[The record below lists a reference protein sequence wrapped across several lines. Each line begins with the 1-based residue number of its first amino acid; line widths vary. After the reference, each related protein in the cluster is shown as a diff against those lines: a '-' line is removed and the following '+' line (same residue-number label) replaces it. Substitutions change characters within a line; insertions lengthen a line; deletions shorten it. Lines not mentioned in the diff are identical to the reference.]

1 MFLGKEIRLKRLLN
15 KKSGRLLAITMDH
28 PITRGVLPGI
38 GDIKSVMKQVVAGEP
53 DAITMHKGIIEKVY
67 PPYVASDV
75 SIIMKATSYSI
86 PYHEAYDTPVADVEE
101 AIRLG
106 ADAISVGCIMG
117 GPEQAQ
123 QLTFL
128 GQVSKAAASAGLP
141 LVAHIYPKG
150 PMIEDSFDAK
160 NLAYCV
166 RAGAELGVD
175 IIKTLWSGSPETF
188 KSVVDSCPAMVALAG
203 GDMGNDLVSFLTNT
217 RKALDIGV
225 GGVTYGRFVWQHE
238 NPTAVIK
245 ALNALINDDCS
256 VEQAIAE
263 YKQAGGK

>member
-38 GDIKSVMKQVVAGEP
+38 GNIRKVMGEVVAGKP
-53 DAITMHKGIIEKVY
+53 DAITLHKGIIENVY
-67 PPYVASDV
+67 PPYAGEDISL
-75 SIIMKATSYSI
+75 IMKATSYSI
-86 PYHEAYDTPVADVEE
+86 PYHEAFDTPVADVEE

-117 GPEQAQ
+117 GPEQAK

-128 GQVSKAAASAGLP
+128 GQISKAASSAGLP

-150 PMIEDSFDAK
+150 PMIKDSFDAK
-160 NLAYCV
+160 NLAYCT

-175 IIKTLWSGSPETF
+175 IIKTLWSGSAETF
-188 KSVVDSCPAMVALAG
+188 KEVVDCCPTMVALAG

-238 NPTAVIK
+238 TPTAVVC
-245 ALNALINDDCS
+245 ALNALINDDAS
-256 VEQAIAE
+256 VDQAVAI

>member
-1 MFLGKEIRLKRLLN
+1 MFLGKKIRMNRLLN
-15 KKSGRLLAITMDH
+15 PHSGRLLAITMDH

-38 GDIKSVMKQVVAGEP
+38 GDINTAMEKVVAGKP
-53 DAITMHKGIIEKVY
+53 DAITMHKGIIEKVFA
-67 PPYVASDV
+67 PYAASDV

-101 AIRLG
+101 AIRFG
-106 ADAISVGCIMG
+106 ADAISVGCILG
-117 GPEQAQ
+117 GPEQAR

-128 GQVSKAAASAGLP
+128 GQVTKAAGSVGLP
-141 LVAHIYPKG
+141 VVAHIYPKG
-150 PMIEDSFDAK
+150 PMIEDSFDPK

-175 IIKTLWSGSPETF
+175 IIKTLWSGSAETF
-188 KSVVDSCPAMVALAG
+188 KEVVDCCPAMVALAG
-203 GDMGNDLVSFLTNT
+203 GDMGSDLMSFLTNT

-238 NPTAVIK
+238 TPTAVVK
-245 ALNALINDDCS
+245 ALDALINSDCS
-256 VEQAIAE
+256 VDQAIAV
-263 YKQAGGK
+263 YQQAGGK

>member
-1 MFLGKEIRLKRLLN
+1 MFIGKEIRLQRLLN
-15 KKSGRLLAITMDH
+15 KKSRRLLAITMDH

-38 GDIKSVMKQVVAGEP
+38 GDITKVMEKVVAGKP
-53 DAITMHKGIIEKVY
+53 DAITMHKGIIEKVF
-67 PPYVASDV
+67 PPYVSSDV

-101 AIRLG
+101 AIRFG

-128 GQVSKAAASAGLP
+128 GQIVKAAGSAGLP
-141 LVAHIYPKG
+141 VVAHIYPKG
-150 PMIEDSFDAK
+150 PMIENPFDAK

-175 IIKTLWSGSPETF
+175 IIKTLWSGSAETF
-188 KSVVDSCPAMVALAG
+188 KEVVDSCPAIVALAG
-203 GDMGNDLVSFLTNT
+203 GDMGKDLVSFLTNT
-217 RKALDIGV
+217 RQALDIGV
-225 GGVTYGRFVWQHE
+225 GGVTYGRFVWQHP
-238 NPTAVIK
+238 NPTAVIR
-245 ALNALINDDCS
+245 ALDAMINEDYS
-256 VEQAIAE
+256 VDEAIAV

>member
-1 MFLGKEIRLKRLLN
+1 MFLGKEVRLKRLLN

-38 GDIKSVMKQVVAGEP
+38 GNIRKVMGEVVAGQP
-53 DAITMHKGIIEKVY
+53 DAITMHKGIIEKVFS
-67 PPYVASDV
+67 PYVDQDI
-75 SIIMKATSYSI
+75 SIIMKCTSYSI

-101 AIRLG
+101 AIRFG
-106 ADAISVGCIMG
+106 ADAISVGCILG
-117 GPEQAQ
+117 GPEQAK

-128 GQVSKAAASAGLP
+128 GQITKAAASAGLP
-141 LVAHIYPKG
+141 VVAHIYPKG
-150 PMIEDSFDAK
+150 PMIKDSFDAK
-160 NLAYCV
+160 NLSYCV

-175 IIKTLWSGSPETF
+175 IIKTLWSGSAETF
-188 KSVVDSCPAMVALAG
+188 KEVVNCCPAMVALAG
-203 GDMGNDLVSFLTNT
+203 GDMGSDLVSFLTNT

-225 GGVTYGRFVWQHE
+225 GGVTYGRFVWQNE

-245 ALNALINDDCS
+245 SLNALINEDLS
-256 VEQAIAE
+256 VDEAIAV

>member
-1 MFLGKEIRLKRLLN
+1 MFIGKQIRLKRLLN

-38 GDIKSVMKQVVAGEP
+38 GNIRKVMGEVVAGNP
-53 DAITMHKGIIEKVY
+53 DAITLHKGIIENVY
-67 PPYVASDV
+67 PPYVGEDISL
-75 SIIMKATSYSI
+75 IMKATSYSI
-86 PYHEAYDTPVADVEE
+86 PYHEAFDAPVADVEE

-117 GPEQAQ
+117 GPEQAK

-128 GQVSKAAASAGLP
+128 GQISKAASSAGLP
-141 LVAHIYPKG
+141 LIAHIYPKG
-150 PMIEDSFDAK
+150 PMVKDPFDAK

-175 IIKTLWSGSPETF
+175 IIKTLWSGSAETF
-188 KSVVDSCPAMVALAG
+188 KEVVDCCPTMVALAG
-203 GDMGNDLVSFLTNT
+203 GDMGSDLNSFLTNT

-238 NPTAVIK
+238 NPTAVVK
-245 ALNALINDDCS
+245 ALNALINDDVS
-256 VEQAIAE
+256 VDQAIAV

>member
-38 GDIKSVMKQVVAGEP
+38 GQIHTVMEQVVAGQP
-53 DAITMHKGIIEKVY
+53 DAITMHKGIIEKVF
-67 PPYVASDV
+67 PPYAASDISV
-75 SIIMKATSYSI
+75 IMKATSYSI

-123 QLTFL
+123 QLSFL
-128 GQVSKAAASAGLP
+128 GQITKAAGSAGLP
-141 LVAHIYPKG
+141 VVAHIYPKG
-150 PMIEDSFDAK
+150 PMVENSFDPK

-175 IIKTLWSGSPETF
+175 IIKTLWSGSADTF
-188 KSVVDSCPAMVALAG
+188 KEVVDCCPAMVALAG
-203 GDMGNDLVSFLTNT
+203 GDMGKDLVSFLTNT
-217 RKALDIGV
+217 RQALDIGV

-238 NPTAVIK
+238 NPTAVIR
-245 ALNALINDDCS
+245 ALDAMINDDCS
-256 VEQAIAE
+256 VDEAIAV
-263 YKQAGGK
+263 YKHAGGK